1 MVKRIQLVG
10 HLGTEA
16 LYGRYRAAADRV
28 ERSQLQIIW
37 LLTRGQSL
45 AEVSAASGY
54 STRWIQKLMHRYNA
68 GGAAALG
75 DRRHGNAGARPLL
88 NAAQLVELAAAL
100 KGVPPGG
107 GLWSGPK
114 VAQWIAEKIGRDHI
128 HPHRGWVY
136 LKRLGMSRQAPRA
149 RHERAASPQDQ
160 AAFKKN
166 STLRWTKPRRP
177 TRAPRSRS
185 GPSTST
191 ASA

>member
-1 MVKRIQLVG
+1 MP
-10 HLGTEA
+10 A
-16 LYGRYRAAADRV
+16 RAR
-28 ERSQLQIIW
+28 
-37 LLTRGQSL
+37 
-45 AEVSAASGY
+45 
-54 STRWIQKLMHRYNA
+54 
-68 GGAAALG
+68 
-75 DRRHGNAGARPLL
+75 LL

-100 KGVPPGG
+100 EGVPPGG

-149 RHERAASPQDQ
+149 RHERAA
-160 AAFKKN
+160 FKKN
-166 STLRWTKPRRP
+166 SKLRWTKPRRP